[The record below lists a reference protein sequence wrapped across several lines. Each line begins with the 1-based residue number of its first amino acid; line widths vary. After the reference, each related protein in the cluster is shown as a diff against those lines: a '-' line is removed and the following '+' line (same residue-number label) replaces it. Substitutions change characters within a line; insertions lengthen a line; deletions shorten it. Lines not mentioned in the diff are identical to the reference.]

1 MPQPRPRA
9 SRLIFDCRFWHRIF
23 FRLLGTATL
32 LLAGWGYYVGRDH
45 FFLFLIAS
53 VFCFNCGGDLKWVAV
68 HRAIRAWERVRLG
81 KGRGSKELTDE

>member
-32 LLAGWGYYVGRDH
+32 LLAGWCYYVGRDH
-45 FFLFLIAS
+45 FHRIGILFQL
-53 VFCFNCGGDLKWVAV
+53 GGDLKWVAV